1 MQAGKFIVLEGV
13 EGAGKSTV
21 MDAACA
27 YLESRGVP
35 VLRTR
40 EPGGTPLAESVRELL
55 LAEHDE
61 PVDDLAELLLV
72 FAARAQHLAR
82 RIRPALEAGTWV
94 ISDRFT
100 DATYAYQGGGRQL
113 PIERIALLEDLVQG
127 SLRPDCVL
135 VLDLP
140 VAEGLAR
147 ARGRGAPDRFEKE
160 QADFFER
167 VREAYHRRA
176 AGDPG
181 RYHVIDAAD
190 TVEGVRG
197 AVEAVLRGLVGSSGS
212 ADEGAANG

>member
-127 SLRPDCVL
+127 ILRPDCVL